1 MGAEAKRVLDEGLAL
16 PDEERRQVA
25 EALLDSLADSPRHE
39 IDPAWRD
46 EVLRRVEEIRSGT
59 VTPVPW
65 SEVRRQIR
73 GARES

>member
-16 PDEERRQVA
+16 PDDERRQVA
-25 EALLDSLADSPRHE
+25 EALLDSLADSSRLE

-46 EVLRRVEEIRSGT
+46 EVVRRAEGIRSGK

-73 GARES
+73 DARDR

>member
-25 EALLDSLADSPRHE
+25 EALLDSLADSSRHE

-46 EVLRRVEEIRSGT
+46 EVLRRVEGIRSGT

-73 GARES
+73 GARDS